1 MSTENKFDIQ
11 RCGMKD
17 DCKKLATDFRM
28 VSSIITEK
36 DAAVEQLKAE
46 LEKERMRL
54 VACGVIAMSN
64 TTRTLNEAIDMHDD
78 YKSASARDVERAV
91 RTEIRQREEIQQ
103 LKAEL
108 EKVQQDKASNDLG
121 YLKLSAENNSLKS
134 KLKLAVEAL
143 RGLNNEVAAMIATHG
158 DVISQ
163 DYGRTNLEC
172 LEHRLGIAR
181 QALSEIGDTE

>member
-1 MSTENKFDIQ
+1 MSTENKLPEI
-11 RCGMKD
+11 
-17 DCKKLATDFRM
+17 DCNVAHPQ
-28 VSSIITEK
+28 
-36 DAAVEQLKAE
+36 AVWFNEHW
-46 LEKERMRL
+46 RP
-54 VACGVIAMSN
+54 VI
-64 TTRTLNEAIDMHDD
+64 E
-78 YKSASARDVERAV
+78 
-91 RTEIRQREEIQQ
+91 Q

-108 EKVQQDKASNDLG
+108 EKVQQDKASNDSD

-134 KLKLAVEAL
+134 KIKYANDEIHTLKNKLLVFEGMTFSENQEIAALKSKLEIAKKGL

-181 QALSEIGDTE
+181 QALKEIEG